1 MATGASKLV
10 LSFVAGPLVG
20 RRLEITSD
28 VVVGRE
34 RADVNIED
42 RQVSRKHA
50 IVRRTNGDFEIE
62 DTNSLNGTV
71 VNDVPIRART
81 PLRNGDIIEIGA
93 SRIEVVLEAQAPSE
107 FRTSDVRSGS
117 DLVGTTL
124 GQYELVE
131 VLSGDE
137 MFTIYKGWQESL
149 DRYVAVKV
157 LAHPQEQQ
165 FAARFKLEARILAR
179 LQHPNII
186 PIYDNG
192 EKSGLLYLVMQYID
206 SEVVLSEMVGDAM
219 EPTRALRLVSQILAA
234 LDHAHHKG
242 VVHRNVKPANV
253 VMALPTWPMLA
264 GFDIAKLLDTPTQ
277 QQLTRQGMIIGTPA
291 YMSPE
296 QVFGL
301 PVDARSDVYCTGVLL
316 FELLTGR
323 VPFQEDSP
331 RAILSK
337 HAYEPAPPARTI
349 NPGLPADVEPV
360 LSRALAKEAEERYQS
375 AAEMGRALERL
386 ADSLERSRVSD
397 PLTQL
402 YQEGVRAFEQGRWE
416 LAIERLDRLVALDP
430 DYEDAAVLLE
440 MATSERG
447 G

>member
-1 MATGASKLV
+1 
-10 LSFVAGPLVG
+10 
-20 RRLEITSD
+20 
-28 VVVGRE
+28 
-34 RADVNIED
+34 
-42 RQVSRKHA
+42 
-50 IVRRTNGDFEIE
+50 
-62 DTNSLNGTV
+62 
-71 VNDVPIRART
+71 
-81 PLRNGDIIEIGA
+81 
-93 SRIEVVLEAQAPSE
+93 
-107 FRTSDVRSGS
+107 
-117 DLVGTTL
+117 
-124 GQYELVE
+124 
-131 VLSGDE
+131 
-137 MFTIYKGWQESL
+137 
-149 DRYVAVKV
+149 
-157 LAHPQEQQ
+157 
-165 FAARFKLEARILAR
+165 
-179 LQHPNII
+179 
-186 PIYDNG
+186 
-192 EKSGLLYLVMQYID
+192 
-206 SEVVLSEMVGDAM
+206 
-219 EPTRALRLVSQILAA
+219 
-234 LDHAHHKG
+234 
-242 VVHRNVKPANV
+242 
-253 VMALPTWPMLA
+253 
-264 GFDIAKLLDTPTQ
+264 
-277 QQLTRQGMIIGTPA
+277 MIIGTPA

-337 HAYEPAPPARTI
+337 HAYEPAPPARSI

-360 LSRALAKEAEERYQS
+360 LSRALAKETEERYQS

-430 DYEDAAVLLE
+430 DYEDAAMLLE

>member
-50 IVRRTNGDFEIE
+50 IVRRTNGGFEIE

-93 SRIEVVLEAQAPSE
+93 SRIEVVLEAQVPSE

-131 VLSGDE
+131 ILSGDE

-157 LAHPQEQQ
+157 LAHPQEEQ

-206 SEVVLSEMVGDAM
+206 SEVLLSEMVGDAM
-219 EPTRALRLVSQILAA
+219 EPTRALRVGSPSGGLPPGQFSPTGPRSRHHRRGRSTRVCPPTSSRCCREPWPRRRRSAIRARPRWAGRSSGSPTPWSVLGSPTRSRSSIRRACAPSSKVGGSSRSSDWTAWWRWTPITRTPPCCSRWPLPKGAASSGRAGSPGFLGGAFLVQNASLRF
-234 LDHAHHKG
+234 LG
-242 VVHRNVKPANV
+242 S
-253 VMALPTWPMLA
+253 LA
-264 GFDIAKLLDTPTQ
+264 GSNVHGTLL
-277 QQLTRQGMIIGTPA
+277 RA
-291 YMSPE
+291 E
-296 QVFGL
+296 FVRRR
-301 PVDARSDVYCTGVLL
+301 ARLSRPGW
-316 FELLTGR
+316 R
-323 VPFQEDSP
+323 ARP
-331 RAILSK
+331 R
-337 HAYEPAPPARTI
+337 PARA
-349 NPGLPADVEPV
+349 P
-360 LSRALAKEAEERYQS
+360 S
-375 AAEMGRALERL
+375 AI
-386 ADSLERSRVSD
+386 
-397 PLTQL
+397 P
-402 YQEGVRAFEQGRWE
+402 
-416 LAIERLDRLVALDP
+416 
-430 DYEDAAVLLE
+430 
-440 MATSERG
+440 
-447 G
+447 